1 MKNVVIAIS
10 FVLLCMIAIGC
21 MTRKAASPS
30 DPSMR
35 QVMGKITYLQKIAMP
50 ADAVVEVQI
59 EDVSR
64 QDAPA
69 VVIGEQTIVNP
80 GQVPVS
86 FSIDYDP
93 ARIDENNTYVVR
105 AKIVSGG
112 ELLWQNTTSYPV
124 ITKGNPSSVDVIV
137 QPAK

>member
-1 MKNVVIAIS
+1 MKICVIAIS
-10 FVLLCMIAIGC
+10 FALLCLTAIGC
-21 MTRKAASPS
+21 TTRKAASPS

-35 QVMGKITYLQKIAMP
+35 QVMGKITYLQKVAMP

-59 EDVSR
+59 ED
-64 QDAPA
+64 QDASA

-93 ARIDENNTYVVR
+93 SRIDENHTYVVR
-105 AKIVSGG
+105 AKIMSGG

-124 ITKGNPSSVDVIV
+124 ITKGSPSSVEVVV
-137 QPAK
+137 QPTK

>member
-1 MKNVVIAIS
+1 MKNVAIAFS
-10 FVLLCMIAIGC
+10 FVLIWMTAAGC
-21 MTRKAASPS
+21 MSRKAAAPS

-35 QVMGKITYLQKIAMP
+35 QVMGKITYLQKVAMP

-69 VVIGEQTIVNP
+69 DVIGEQTIVNP

-93 ARIDENNTYVVR
+93 ARIDPNHTYVVS
-105 AKIVSGG
+105 AKILAAG
-112 ELLWQNTTSYPV
+112 ELLYQNTTAYPV
-124 ITKGNPSSVDVIV
+124 ITKGNPSSVEVIV